1 MQFVFFSS
9 LDHGLF
15 FARAHCSRVA
25 ILKQRVETSLPVDRS
40 ASTIPNGLKI
50 TFKTITDCYW
60 SSTKAK
66 IKLNAELALRQRAD
80 LL

>member
-25 ILKQRVETSLPVDRS
+25 ILKQRVETSLPVNRS
-40 ASTIPNGLKI
+40 ASTILNGLKI
-50 TFKTITDCYW
+50 TKTMKDSYW

-80 LL
+80 L

>member
-25 ILKQRVETSLPVDRS
+25 ILKQRVETSLPVNRS
-40 ASTIPNGLKI
+40 ASTILNRLKI
-50 TFKTITDCYW
+50 TKTMTDSYW

-80 LL
+80 L